1 MKKQQKSVLTPSNLL
16 ENSAQTCTCVPGQ
29 IQLED
34 KVCRGGKV
42 LEQQRIQ

>member
-1 MKKQQKSVLTPSNLL
+1 MKKQQKNVSTPAYLS
-16 ENSAQTCTCVPGQ
+16 ENTAWTCTCERGQ